1 MGTSEEKDILE
12 RILNIRMLV
21 AHLLFVCSIYSIL
34 RKDAQ
39 RLKISIITDI

>member
-1 MGTSEEKDILE
+1 MGTSEEKDTLE

-21 AHLLFVCSIYSIL
+21 AHLLFICSIYSIL

-39 RLKISIITDI
+39 RPEISIITDI